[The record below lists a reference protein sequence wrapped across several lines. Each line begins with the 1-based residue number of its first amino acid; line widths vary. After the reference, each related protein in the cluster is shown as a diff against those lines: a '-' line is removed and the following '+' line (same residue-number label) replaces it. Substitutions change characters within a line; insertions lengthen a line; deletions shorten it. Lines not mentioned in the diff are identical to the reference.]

1 MVIMG
6 SAANTV
12 EETVDV
18 MNKDMGYNCGSLE
31 VKLYRPFPEEAFI
44 DAIPATCKNIVVMD
58 RTREDG
64 TN

>member
-1 MVIMG
+1 MIIMG

-18 MNKDMGYNCGSLE
+18 LNADMGYKVGCLE
-31 VKLYRPFPEEAFI
+31 VKLFRPWPEQAFI
-44 DAIPATCKNIVVMD
+44 DAIPKTCKNIVVMD

-64 TN
+64 T